1 MTTAFTTAFPSENFF
16 RTLQRLM
23 ADQRDRFRVLGY
35 FDVVFGVHVLPDRAG
50 DSEQR
55 FVLAFDVFDCV
66 RADAVGAFG
75 PELDFVLEG
84 TRGVWREMIEN
95 IKQRGAADVA
105 HSINTLTHFGD
116 ALRICYDDP
125 DGHDKLFRFAE
136 SIQEFFNLA
145 AHVDLELADGARG
158 AGARPA

>member
-1 MTTAFTTAFPSENFF
+1 M
-16 RTLQRLM
+16 LQ
-23 ADQRDRFRVLGY
+23 
-35 FDVVFGVHVLPDRAG
+35 
-50 DSEQR
+50 
-55 FVLAFDVFDCV
+55 
-66 RADAVGAFG
+66 
-75 PELDFVLEG
+75 
-84 TRGVWREMIEN
+84 N

-116 ALRICYDDP
+116 ALRIRYDDP

-145 AHVDLELADGARG
+145 AHMDLTFADGASG

>member
-1 MTTAFTTAFPSENFF
+1 MTTAFPSETFF
-16 RTLQRLM
+16 RALQRLM
-23 ADQRDRFRVLGY
+23 AEQRHRFRVLGY
-35 FDVVFGVHVLPDRAG
+35 FDVVFGVHVLPERAG
-50 DSEQR
+50 ESEQR

-66 RADAVGAFG
+66 RADAVARFE
-75 PELDFVLEG
+75 PDIDFILEG
-84 TRGVWREMIEN
+84 TGSIWREMLQN

-116 ALRICYDDP
+116 ALRIRYDDP
-125 DGHDKLFRFAE
+125 DRHDKLFRFAE

-145 AHVDLELADGARG
+145 AHVDLELADGAGG